1 MFMVVFQKGI
11 INDEIIGV
19 GQLGLNELSS
29 NADKKV
35 VGMNE
40 LEGVAGVSAVNLTLS
55 AKQTGCKSLI
65 LDNISLSF

>member
-1 MFMVVFQKGI
+1 MVVFQKGI

-19 GQLGLNELSS
+19 GQLSLNELSS
-29 NADKKV
+29 NADKKA

-55 AKQTGCKSLI
+55 AKLTGCKSLI

>member
-1 MFMVVFQKGI
+1 MVVFQKGI

-19 GQLGLNELSS
+19 GQLSLNELSS

-55 AKQTGCKSLI
+55 AKLTGCKSLI

>member
-1 MFMVVFQKGI
+1 MFVVVFQKGI

-19 GQLGLNELSS
+19 GQLSLNELSS
-29 NADKKV
+29 NADKKA

-55 AKQTGCKSLI
+55 AKLTGCKSLI